1 MSCGGGRVVKG
12 QVDDNIQ
19 TDFEIEM
26 IGKDLVELED
36 LLYSKITVK
45 AKYEILETIRFK
57 LEEVYNQDK
66 EEYNEI
72 FSHLREQTRE
82 ALDDAWKLW
91 NPPPNDGARGH
102 WIGDDKM
109 TYMLSESNPYY
120 EDCRAINFTQC
131 TYDKHGAPDFSKVT
145 FPGSVVDISAMY
157 DKYNADMLSKR
168 GGGGNI
174 QDEAQELMSRNL
186 EPVVRAWWRDN
197 RLGEAYNLYDAFFAW
212 RDSLDLVPHEDTNC
226 TTMRLVSRS
235 AHKAFTHRGGIANA
249 VNIKIHFR

>member
-1 MSCGGGRVVKG
+1 MLNDVRNLMSPITGGSASLKWEWREVEFRKEKFRV
-12 QVDDNIQ
+12 
-19 TDFEIEM
+19 M
-26 IGKDLVELED
+26 A
-36 LLYSKITVK
+36 S
-45 AKYEILETIRFK
+45 
-57 LEEVYNQDK
+57 
-66 EEYNEI
+66 
-72 FSHLREQTRE
+72 
-82 ALDDAWKLW
+82 
-91 NPPPNDGARGH
+91 
-102 WIGDDKM
+102 
-109 TYMLSESNPYY
+109 YY